1 VGGMGDEQDGTLNVV
16 LIDDRPDRR
25 RVMRQVLL
33 GRDLTAV
40 TEVDDWATALTHI
53 EAHGTDVVVLE
64 IQIPIETGL
73 AAIAALRD
81 HSPTLPIVVCSFHV
95 DPATKQ
101 RALDAGAD
109 AYLEKPVRTED
120 LRRAIDLDSTTRG
133 RPAHPTSPSGDRHP
147 THNDAETT
155 RDVEV
160 SLAGSSVRAGRP
172 LL

>member
-1 VGGMGDEQDGTLNVV
+1 MGDEQDGTMNVLLV
-16 LIDDRPDRR
+16 DDRPDRR

-40 TEVDDWATALTHI
+40 TEVDDWATALAHI

-64 IQIPIETGL
+64 IQIPVEAGL

-81 HSPTLPIVVCSFHV
+81 HSPMLPIVVCSFHV

-109 AYLEKPVRTED
+109 AYLEKPVRSED
-120 LRRAIDLDSTTRG
+120 LRRAIDLESANHG
-133 RPAHPTSPSGDRHP
+133 HPARPAHPTGDRQP
-147 THNDAETT
+147 TQNDAETT

-160 SLAGSSVRAGRP
+160 SLAGSSAQAGRP